1 MILNHATL
9 SRQRASLDA
18 LAAQTWDLLVIGGG
32 ITGAG
37 IARDAALRGL
47 SVALVDRHDLAWGTS
62 SRSSRLVHGG
72 LRYLEQGQLGLVF
85 ESLRER
91 RHLLALAPHLV
102 RPQPFILPVHR
113 GDRVPR
119 WKLEIG
125 MWLYDI
131 LAWRGNLPR
140 HKRLGKRALL
150 QREPMIRERGLTGGA
165 LYYDAQCDDARLV
178 VAVARAAAQRGAA
191 IANWTAVTA
200 LHAIDGR
207 IAKAE
212 LADQLTR
219 ATGEIRFRSVVN
231 ATGPWTD
238 ELRKLEDPSVRPVL
252 RPTKGVHIL
261 FRRERLG
268 HQHAI
273 TFTSPIDGRVMF
285 VLPWGKHSYVGT
297 TDTDSDTAPEQVT
310 TTREDVHYLIR
321 SVNALFPS
329 AHLTEE
335 DVTGTWAGLRP
346 LLRGPE
352 GAGPSAVSREHQILR
367 GHGGMWTIAGGKLTT
382 WRSMAAEMM
391 DQVGRELG
399 QTSGDRKAAHTA
411 SASEPLPGGESPT
424 LAGFQEQ
431 AEAAGLPSATAAHLV
446 RHYGGETAAILNLL
460 REEPS
465 LATPLHPDHA
475 AIEAEVL
482 HAVRREFAVRVDDVL
497 ARRAHLAWETP
508 DQGVAAVDRVAELL
522 GQELGWSEEQRAA
535 EAAAYRDAAPRH
547 YGWGASGSL
556 D

>member
-1 MILNHATL
+1 MNLNHATL
-9 SRQRASLDA
+9 SRQRATLDA
-18 LAAQTWDLLVIGGG
+18 LAAQTWDILVIGGG

-37 IARDAALRGL
+37 IARDASLRGL

-62 SRSSRLVHGG
+62 SRSSRLIHGG
-72 LRYLEQGQLGLVF
+72 LRYLEQGRLGLVF

-102 RPQPFILPVHR
+102 RPQAFILPVHR

-125 MWLYDI
+125 MWLYDL

-140 HKRLGKRALL
+140 HQRLGKRAML

-191 IANWTAVTA
+191 IANWTSVTA

-207 IAKAE
+207 IARAE
-212 LADQLTR
+212 LADQLTG

-238 ELRKLEDPSVRPVL
+238 ELRKLEDPGARPVL
-252 RPTKGVHIL
+252 RPTKGVHVL
-261 FRRERLG
+261 FRRARLG

-285 VLPWGKHSYVGT
+285 VLPWGEHSYVGT
-297 TDTDSDTAPEQVT
+297 TDTDSDDSPERIT
-310 TTREDVHYLIR
+310 TTRDDVHYLIR

-346 LLRGPE
+346 MLRGPE
-352 GAGPSAVSREHQILR
+352 GAGPSAVSREHRILR

-382 WRSMAAEMM
+382 WRSMAAELV
-391 DQVGRELG
+391 DRVARELG
-399 QTSGDRKAAHTA
+399 QTSTDRTTGRIA
-411 SASEPLPGGESPT
+411 SATEPLPGGDSPT

-431 AEAAGLPSATAAHLV
+431 AEAAGLSTPTAAHLV

-460 REEPS
+460 RDDPS
-465 LATPLHPDHA
+465 LATPIHPDHP
-475 AIEAEVL
+475 AIAAEVL
-482 HAVRREFAVRVDDVL
+482 HAARREFAVRVDDVL
-497 ARRAHLAWETP
+497 ARRVHLAWETS
-508 DQGVAAVDRVAELL
+508 DQGVAAADRVAELL
-522 GQELGWSEEQRAA
+522 GRELGWSEEQCVA
-535 EAAAYRDAAPRH
+535 EAAAYREAAPGH
-547 YGWGASGSL
+547 YGWAAAGR
-556 D
+556 

>member
-1 MILNHATL
+1 M
-9 SRQRASLDA
+9 
-18 LAAQTWDLLVIGGG
+18 
-32 ITGAG
+32 
-37 IARDAALRGL
+37 
-47 SVALVDRHDLAWGTS
+47 ALVDRHDLAWGTS

-72 LRYLEQGQLGLVF
+72 LRYLEQGRLGLVF

-91 RHLLALAPHLV
+91 RHLLAMAPHLV

-125 MWLYDI
+125 MWLYDL

-140 HKRLGKRALL
+140 HQRLGKRALL
-150 QREPMIRERGLTGGA
+150 EKEPMIRERGLAGGA

-191 IANWTAVTA
+191 IANWTGVTA
-200 LHAIDGR
+200 LEATSGR
-207 IAKAE
+207 IAEAAVE
-212 LADQLTR
+212 DTLTG
-219 ATGEIRFRSVVN
+219 ATGRVRFRAVVN

-238 ELRKLEDPSVRPVL
+238 ALRQMEDPTVRPVL

-285 VLPWGKHSYVGT
+285 VLPWGEYSYVGT
-297 TDTDSDTAPEQVT
+297 TDTDSDDSPEQVT

-329 AHLTEE
+329 ARLAEE
-335 DVTGTWAGLRP
+335 DVTGAWAGLRP

-382 WRSMAAEMM
+382 WRSMAAELV
-391 DQVGRELG
+391 DQVARELG
-399 QTSGDRKAAHTA
+399 RDGTGPFPAP
-411 SASEPLPGGESPT
+411 SARDTEPLPGGESPT

-431 AEAAGLPSATAAHLV
+431 AEAAGLPPSTAAHLV

-460 REEPS
+460 RDDPS
-465 LATPLHPDHA
+465 LAAPIHPEHP

-482 HAVRREFAVRVDDVL
+482 HAARREFAIRVDDVL
-497 ARRAHLAWETP
+497 ARRVHLAWETP
-508 DQGVAAVDRVAELL
+508 DQGVAAAARVAVLL
-522 GQELGWSEEQRAA
+522 GAELGWPREQVEREVATYR
-535 EAAAYRDAAPRH
+535 EAAPGH
-547 YGWGASGSL
+547 YGWAVAGR
-556 D
+556 

>member
-1 MILNHATL
+1 MLLNHATL
-9 SRQRASLDA
+9 SRQRASLAA
-18 LAAQTWDLLVIGGG
+18 LDAQTWDLLVIGGG

-47 SVALVDRHDLAWGTS
+47 SVALVERHDLAWGTS

-72 LRYLEQGQLGLVF
+72 LRYLEQGRLGLVF

-91 RHLLALAPHLV
+91 RQLLTLAPHLV

-125 MWLYDI
+125 MWLYDL

-140 HKRLGKRALL
+140 HQRLGKRALL
-150 QREPMIRERGLTGGA
+150 EREPMIRERGLTGGA

-191 IANWTAVTA
+191 IATWTTVTRLDAVE
-200 LHAIDGR
+200 GR
-207 IAKAE
+207 IAAAE
-212 LADQLTR
+212 LEDQLTGE
-219 ATGEIRFRSVVN
+219 TGQIRFRAVVN

-238 ELRKLEDPSVRPVL
+238 ALRRLEDPTSLPIL

-261 FRRERLG
+261 FRRDRLG

-285 VLPWGKHSYVGT
+285 VLPWGEWSYVGT
-297 TDTDSDTAPEQVT
+297 TDTDSGDAPDQVT
-310 TTREDVHYLIR
+310 TTTEDVHYLLR
-321 SVNALFPS
+321 SVNSLFPS
-329 AHLTEE
+329 AHLTDA

-382 WRSMAAEMM
+382 WRSMAAELM
-391 DQVGRELG
+391 DRVGRELG
-399 QTSGDRKAAHTA
+399 VPSAVRAEAHTA
-411 SASEPLPGGESPT
+411 SAREPLPGGESPT
-424 LAGFQEQ
+424 LAGFQEL
-431 AEAAGLPSATAAHLV
+431 AEAAGLPASTAAHLV
-446 RHYGGETAAILNLL
+446 RHHGAETAAIVNLV
-460 REEPS
+460 RDEPV
-465 LATPLHPDHA
+465 LAQPIHPEHP
-475 AIEAEVL
+475 AIAAEVL
-482 HAVRREFAVRVDDVL
+482 HAARREFAMTVDDVL
-497 ARRAHLAWETP
+497 ARRLHLAWETR
-508 DQGVAAVDRVAELL
+508 DQGVAAAAAVAELL
-522 GQELGWSEEQRAA
+522 GDVLGWDAGQCLQAA
-535 EAAAYRDAAPRH
+535 EEYRTAAHAR
-547 YGWGASGSL
+547 YGWGAGDLL